1 MNFTFLVYGLRLAAD
16 VFIPGLEET
25 PAFGEPDLRVWLE
38 SKPPWLEALSHTAET
53 LCYVTPEREDC
64 CRPALTVHEL
74 GAGKYFRLIYAD
86 GTTFVLDH
94 LATRVWAAWPAPLTR
109 EDAATYLL
117 GPILGFMLRRRGIT
131 CLHASAVAVD
141 GEAIALVGSGGAGK
155 STTAACFAQRGYPVL
170 CDDVSALELR
180 GESFFV
186 RSAYPRVCLW
196 PNAVQALFGRPDAL
210 PRLTPNWEKCYL
222 PLGADGRQFQRE
234 PLGLRAIYLLA
245 ERSAEAR
252 VPVFER
258 VPSGVGLIALVQN
271 TYMNYLL
278 DPMLRAREFD
288 LLGRLLERV
297 PLRQVTPHP
306 DLVELPRLCE
316 AIVADCR
323 SLRSPAPKTKA
334 VIA

>member
-16 VFIPGLEET
+16 VSVPGLEET
-25 PAFGEPDLRVWLE
+25 PAPGEPDLKVWLG
-38 SKPPWLEALSHTAET
+38 SNPPWLEDLSHTAET
-53 LCYVTPEREDC
+53 LRYVTSEREDC
-64 CRPALTVHEL
+64 NR
-74 GAGKYFRLIYAD
+74 
-86 GTTFVLDH
+86 
-94 LATRVWAAWPAPLTR
+94 PAPLTR

-117 GPILGFMLRRRGIT
+117 GPILGFVLRRRGIT
-131 CLHASAVAVD
+131 CLHASAVAID

-196 PNAVQALFGRPDAL
+196 PNAVQSLFGRPDTL

-234 PLGLRAIYLLA
+234 PLRLRAIYLLA
-245 ERSAEAR
+245 GRSAEAR

-258 VPSGVGLIALVQN
+258 VPSASGLIALVQN

-278 DPMLRAREFD
+278 DPILRAREFD

-306 DLVELPRLCE
+306 NPAELPRLCE
-316 AIVADCR
+316 AIVADYR
-323 SLRSPAPKTKA
+323 SLRSPAPRTQA
-334 VIA
+334 ATA